1 MARERRQFHRTPHEV
16 EARYRLLNELT
27 ASWRAVTLINLS
39 AGGLRFR
46 DDEALEV
53 GVLLEL
59 RLQLPGVNE
68 PLNLK
73 GRVIWSQ
80 LQASGVIEVGVG
92 FLEVV
97 VAHQMQID
105 NVVQFFRNST
115 PPPGVNP

>member
-1 MARERRQFHRTPHEV
+1 MAREQRQFHRVPHEV
-16 EARYRLLNELT
+16 EVHYRLMNELT
-27 ASWRAVTLINLS
+27 ASWRTVTLINLS

-46 DDEALEV
+46 DDEALET
-53 GVLLEL
+53 GVPLEL

-97 VAHQMQID
+97 AAHQMQID
-105 NVVQFFRNST
+105 NVVQFLRKST
-115 PPPGVNP
+115 LPSRINP